1 MSRSWYIL
9 NVYTGYEGK
18 VERTIKS
25 LLEKQEI
32 DSNVMLDVKV
42 PMEEVVEIKDGKKKS
57 RLNKF
62 LPGYIMLEMDLP
74 ELGWK
79 DTCAKLYRIQGVT
92 GFVGP
97 GSKPIPLTE
106 AEMRPLGI
114 KQEDIVVDFEVGDV
128 INVIGGPWKDTVGK
142 ITEMNPAKQTVTIN
156 VELFDRETP
165 VEISFG
171 DVEKLK

>member
-1 MSRSWYIL
+1 
-9 NVYTGYEGK
+9 
-18 VERTIKS
+18 
-25 LLEKQEI
+25 
-32 DSNVMLDVKV
+32 
-42 PMEEVVEIKDGKKKS
+42 
-57 RLNKF
+57 
-62 LPGYIMLEMDLP
+62 
-74 ELGWK
+74 
-79 DTCAKLYRIQGVT
+79 
-92 GFVGP
+92 
-97 GSKPIPLTE
+97 
-106 AEMRPLGI
+106 MRPLGI